1 MIKQI
6 QQRKSRSTVKRRE
19 CHKRA
24 LARKREALNAAN
36 GSTVLSPDRVQDAVV
51 HVDTPEK
58 SHVDNP
64 EINNQGI
71 DSFGDKHE
79 NERKKESLKKKDID
93 NVVDADDYNYVDKL
107 EYKGNGINFNDKP
120 HGKHESKHRFIY
132 DSVVNYASL
141 EDCTFSEDNSV
152 SLYWKTVEDMQTAK
166 FQEQQNQHFP
176 SCIDPLTQ
184 ASYKTFIDMYIKMLR
199 KTQSRV

>member
-1 MIKQI
+1 MKQI
-6 QQRKSRSTVKRRE
+6 QQRKNRSTVKRRE

-36 GSTVLSPDRVQDAVV
+36 GSTTLSSDGVQDAAV

-58 SHVDNP
+58 SHVDTP
-64 EINNQGI
+64 EIEDQGLNAH
-71 DSFGDKHE
+71 GDKHE
-79 NERKKESLKKKDID
+79 NERNKQSLKEKDID
-93 NVVDADDYNYVDKL
+93 NIVDADDYKYVDKH
-107 EYKGNGINFNDKP
+107 EHKGNKVNFNDKP

-166 FQEQQNQHFP
+166 FQEQQKQHSP
-176 SCIDPLTQ
+176 SCMDPLTQ
-184 ASYKTFIDMYIKMLR
+184 ASYKMFIDMYIKMLR
-199 KTQSRV
+199 KTQSGV